1 MEVHPLYLKLD
12 LSTGTASWN
21 AVVFNAEIMLKGGF
35 TCVSSVSLESSPL
48 KGLRTSLKHMSV
60 GRACR

>member
-1 MEVHPLYLKLD
+1 MEVHPLFLKLD
-12 LSTGTASWN
+12 LSTGPVSWN
-21 AVVFNAEIMLKGGF
+21 AVAFNAEILLQGGF

-48 KGLRTSLKHMSV
+48 TSLRTSLKHMSV